1 MTYNP
6 PIVSGL
12 TAGVLLLLQIVLMFS
27 VIHRRVTTKQSL
39 GEGGDADMLRVV
51 RRHGNFAEN
60 AAIFAVCFGLLEILG
75 EARPTMEWLC
85 ALFVLGRLLHVLGLS
100 LAKTVNLARLAGTVL
115 CTISGVIAAVRLVS
129 IGVAA
134 L

>member
-1 MTYNP
+1 MTFNP
-6 PIVSGL
+6 PVVSGL
-12 TAGVLLLLQIVLMFS
+12 TAGVLLLIQIALMFS
-27 VIHRRVTTKQSL
+27 VIRLRVAKKQSL
-39 GEGGDADMLRVV
+39 GEDGDADMLRVV

-75 EARPTMEWLC
+75 EARQTMEWLC
-85 ALFVLGRLLHVLGLS
+85 FLFVLGRLLHILGLS

-115 CTISGVIAAVRLVS
+115 CTISGAIVAIRLIA